1 MKAPSTPTGRGT
13 AALAAIVVLALAGA
27 AVLAVPA
34 VREAGNASAG
44 AGSAP
49 TATATPVP
57 VGEPANPL
65 FVAFEGDPFAGQ
77 RIVMGAGGAGVAG
90 ACFQCHGTQGHGDG
104 GAAFPRFAGQPAWY
118 LYKQLADYANGRRP
132 NDIMTPIAVRLG
144 EQERRD
150 VAAYYAAASNT
161 GGGTRSGT
169 MARDIDAELVQ
180 RGGRISAVGSPE
192 RGVQSCVG
200 CHGPAGSGLP
210 PDTPYLAGQSPH
222 YLELQLRLW
231 SEGRRRN
238 DPLGVMADVARRL
251 TPQDRR
257 AVAQYFGSLPPPTTP

>member
-1 MKAPSTPTGRGT
+1 MNAPRRPLGRGAT
-13 AALAAIVVLALAGA
+13 ALAGVALLALAGA

-34 VREAGNASAG
+34 VREARQAPAAAAPAAS
-44 AGSAP
+44 
-49 TATATPVP
+49 PVP
-57 VGEPANPL
+57 LGEPPNPL
-65 FVAFEGDPFAGQ
+65 FVSFEGDPVAGQ
-77 RIVMGAGGAGVAG
+77 RVVMGAGGIGVGG

-104 GAAFPRFAGQPAWY
+104 GAAFPRLAGQPAWY
-118 LYKQLADYANGRRP
+118 LYKQLGDYAGGRRP
-132 NDIMTPIAVRLG
+132 NDLMTPIAAALS

-150 VAAYYAAASNT
+150 VAAYYAAASNE
-161 GGGTRSGT
+161 GGGSRRGVLGQ
-169 MARDIDAELVQ
+169 DVDAELVQ
-180 RGGRISAVGSPE
+180 RGGRISALGSPE

-210 PDTPYLAGQSPH
+210 PDTPYLAGQSSH

-238 DPLGVMADVARRL
+238 DPQGVMADVARRL

-257 AVAQYFGSLPPPTTP
+257 AVAQYFGSLPPP